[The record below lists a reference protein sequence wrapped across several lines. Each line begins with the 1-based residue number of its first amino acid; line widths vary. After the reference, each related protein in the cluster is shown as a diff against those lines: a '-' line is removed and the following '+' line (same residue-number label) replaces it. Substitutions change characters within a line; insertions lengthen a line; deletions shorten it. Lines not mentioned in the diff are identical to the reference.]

1 MDIPKCFLGH
11 PEPCPKQVGAVE
23 KCDGEPNARNYSCG
37 LAILS
42 EGNDDLDYRVKR
54 SEGKVEDL
62 EVEMG
67 RCVVLRERSS
77 STIESLMIIITL
89 ETGILSFIFAVWAD
103 QTCVVCFESLRIVEY

>member
-77 STIESLMIIITL
+77 STIESLIYPRSWFTVQ
-89 ETGILSFIFAVWAD
+89 GWYF
-103 QTCVVCFESLRIVEY
+103 